1 MFHVAGPLSN
11 VSCLDENITSV
22 EELRDEYQ
30 TWTCSLN
37 DSYFHSFAMLLSGDF
52 LFFDSPSGLRSTLSF
67 IFAAVIGIILLNI
80 LIAVVNDS
88 FKQVEDN
95 SEYAFWL
102 GRLRFIVEMQ
112 GLLGAKAMNCMN
124 AQGNITRKRRIFTQ
138 WDNTDSYSKEMY
150 GDYPP
155 YCFDLI
161 HWVEKADHENPMP
174 SGNKNPMPNLV
185 KRIHAFFLVA
195 QWNEIIPP
203 SEGFRK
209 VIAGAPRRDD
219 VTEDKA
225 VAWSIASIIFVG
237 LIIASPIIILVT
249 IYSNIFDGPIENKS
263 RNVEGRIDTIEDHV
277 KDLKDVAMKNK
288 KKYTRGFQDVNS
300 TLAALE
306 ESQAKILI
314 LLLNQQNEEEC

>member
-11 VSCLDENITSV
+11 VSCLDESIISV
-22 EELRDEYQ
+22 EALRDEYQ

-37 DSYFHSFAMLLSGDF
+37 ESYFHSFAMLLSGDF
-52 LFFDSPSGLRSTLSF
+52 LFFDSPSGLRSILSF

-88 FKQVEDN
+88 FKKVEDN

-112 GLLGAKAMNCMN
+112 GLLSAKAMNCKSSPGKI
-124 AQGNITRKRRIFTQ
+124 APKRRIFTQ

-150 GDYPP
+150 KDYPS

-161 HWVEKADHENPMP
+161 DWFERTDQEDRMP
-174 SGNKNPMPNLV
+174 QLV
-185 KRIHAFFLVA
+185 HRIHAFLLVA

-209 VIAGAPRRDD
+209 VIAGAPRRKD
-219 VTEDKA
+219 VTYIKDKV
-225 VAWSIASIIFVG
+225 VAWSFASIIFVG
-237 LIIASPIIILVT
+237 LIIASPIIILVA

-263 RNVEGRIDTIEDHV
+263 TNVEGRMDTIENHV
-277 KDLKDVAMKNK
+277 TDLKNIAMKNK

-300 TLAALE
+300 TLAVLE
-306 ESQAKILI
+306 ENQARILK
-314 LLLNQQNEEEC
+314 LLNQLNEEEC